1 MTRPRSRPN
10 SLANWSAGAK
20 IARGIIE
27 RMLDNPEGRQLRADL
42 RRMVEY
48 RPEDWTT

>member
-1 MTRPRSRPN
+1 MRRPRSKPN
-10 SLANWSAGAK
+10 SLANYSAGVR
-20 IARGIIE
+20 IARNIIE

-48 RPEDWTT
+48 RPEDWNQ